1 MTSNDETKEFKEE
14 SQSFALNKVG
24 KYWILKT
31 KTSSKRLAFLDDA
44 KYVRIDDNILIAD
57 ERLFE
62 IHKNEKGEY
71 LFRHLEDVACE
82 IYFTVTE
89 SSAKTFWKKI
99 DPPEPIKTN
108 KENSEMDVYD
118 YAENEQV
125 PIQYEEPSARP
136 VKDDNY
142 EEINFDE
149 GKPGHSK
156 LVNDSLS
163 MDDKKMQ
170 HLNIQTTSSADTK
183 SCNDDLNIGSV
194 DELNNGPDDDLDSG
208 SAAEMMEG
216 QEKYNPLEVGS
227 TEEDSAIFYV
237 DLRDLTKICAMEGEM
252 TLSIKDTAFIFK
264 DINTGKEKYR
274 FPFPWIR
281 RFWKDDSS
289 FGFEAGRKCPNGAG
303 NVICTTPEANQI
315 HDKCVK
321 VMEDNK
327 QVRNQVRNENIIT
340 KMFRRLTS
348 RF

>member
-31 KTSSKRLAFLDDA
+31 NTSSKRLAFLDDA

-194 DELNNGPDDDLDSG
+194 DELNNGPDDDLNSG

-237 DLRDLTKICAMEGEM
+237 DLR
-252 TLSIKDTAFIFK
+252 
-264 DINTGKEKYR
+264 
-274 FPFPWIR
+274 
-281 RFWKDDSS
+281 
-289 FGFEAGRKCPNGAG
+289 G
-303 NVICTTPEANQI
+303 NFC
-315 HDKCVK
+315 
-321 VMEDNK
+321 
-327 QVRNQVRNENIIT
+327 
-340 KMFRRLTS
+340 F
-348 RF
+348 F